1 MGQKVNPT
9 GFRLAYTKDWKSLT
23 YAEPT
28 NYAKMLSQDLKIR
41 DFIAKNLSSAGVV
54 EVLTKR
60 FMNNTSIEISVAR
73 PGIVIGKGGAGI
85 EKLKKD
91 LEQLLRT
98 KIEIKL
104 FEVANPELS
113 AQLIAENVAN
123 QVARR
128 IVPKFAAQREI
139 ENAKNSGKVGGIR
152 IWVSGRIKGAEI
164 ARTEKFQFGTVPL
177 QTLKANI
184 DYAYVK
190 TAVPNAGLHGI
201 KVWVYKKGDNQE

>member
-9 GFRLAYTKDWKSLT
+9 GFRVGVTKDWKSNA
-23 YAEPT
+23 YSDAAGYP
-28 NYAKMLSQDLKIR
+28 KMISDDLKIR
-41 DFIAKNLSSAGVV
+41 DFITDKLKSAGVADI
-54 EVLTKR
+54 LTKR
-60 FMNNTSIEISVAR
+60 FMNNTLVEISVAR
-73 PGIVIGKGGAGI
+73 PGIVIGKGGSGI
-85 EKLKKD
+85 DKLKKD
-91 LEQLLRT
+91 LEQLIRS

-113 AQLIAENVAN
+113 AQLVAENVA
-123 QVARR
+123 QQIARR

-139 ENAKNSGKVGGIR
+139 DNAKNSGKVGGIR

-184 DYAYVK
+184 DYAYIK
-190 TAVPNAGLHGI
+190 IAVPNAGLHGV
-201 KVWVYKKGDNQE
+201 KVWIFKKEESNN

>member
-23 YAEPT
+23 YVEPG
-28 NYAKMLSQDLKIR
+28 NYPKMLEEDLKIR
-41 DFIAKNLSSAGVV
+41 EFISKKISNAGVV
-54 EVLTKR
+54 EVITKR
-60 FMNNTSIEISVAR
+60 FMNNILVEISVAR
-73 PGIVIGKGGAGI
+73 PGIVIGKGGSGI
-85 EKLKKD
+85 DKLKLD
-91 LEQLLRT
+91 LQKLIRN
-98 KIEIKL
+98 KVEIKL
-104 FEVANPELS
+104 FEVGSPELS
-113 AQLIAENVAN
+113 AQLVAENVAA
-123 QVARR
+123 QIARR

-190 TAVPNAGLHGI
+190 TSVPNAGLHGV
-201 KVWVYKKGDNQE
+201 KVWIFKKEGVQN